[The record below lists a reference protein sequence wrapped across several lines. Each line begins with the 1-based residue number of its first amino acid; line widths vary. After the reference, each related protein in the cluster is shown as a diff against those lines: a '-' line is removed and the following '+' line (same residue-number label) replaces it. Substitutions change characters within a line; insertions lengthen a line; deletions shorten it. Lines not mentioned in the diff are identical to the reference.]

1 MNTHFKPT
9 FCLLIYTLSIITS
22 YANFRPP
29 LDNEINALIKEM
41 ASNLITKLPEISQS
55 NTLFR
60 VIETPCK
67 TCPYNITK
75 YIANIHG
82 ERLIP
87 IPAKFMPP
95 LHYTFYNNR
104 IIFSGWSQ
112 TGLITIIADSNTFK
126 VVDIIL
132 HFALSDISPI
142 FQSPSGRYLLFKK
155 FSPRS
160 APSSISSDFIMI
172 YDLEKSP
179 KKNRIYGNFNGN
191 LEVTITNSEVGNFF
205 YPENKSFEFSLESP
219 YFTQIN
225 SPKNQIFL
233 YSTQWNTKNNIAV
246 ISEKSKSSNYKFIII
261 SETPKGIFI
270 KKIYD
275 LNQGK
280 LYTMDNIEI
289 KHKPNLDFFMKGFEI
304 INNILYIY
312 NGAENALF
320 YSVRFRLDSEY

>member
-1 MNTHFKPT
+1 M
-9 FCLLIYTLSIITS
+9 
-22 YANFRPP
+22 
-29 LDNEINALIKEM
+29 DNEINPRAKGMTPNFL
-41 ASNLITKLPEISQS
+41 TKLPEIPQS
-55 NTLFR
+55 NALFR
-60 VIETPCK
+60 IIETPCK

-112 TGLITIIADSNTFK
+112 TGLITIIADSNSFK
-126 VVDIIL
+126 VIDIIL

-233 YSTQWNTKNNIAV
+233 YSTKWNTKSNIAV
-246 ISEKSKSSNYKFIII
+246 VSEKSESNNYKFIII
-261 SETPKGIFI
+261 SENPKGLFI
-270 KKIYD
+270 KEIYD

-280 LYTMDNIEI
+280 LYTIDNIEI
-289 KHKPNLDFFMKGFEI
+289 KYKPNLDFFIKGFEI

-320 YSVRFRLDSEY
+320 DSVRFKLDSEY